1 MGIASPLRLRRAR
14 PYRSR
19 RCRKARAWRSI
30 WSQSEG
36 SAADRRRPVAC
47 SSSSAGVIAGTGEAR
62 MHRLVAALV
71 VVSMASM
78 PAVAQSSRKAKSKP
92 KQQQLEPP
100 PPPPAAAAP
109 AAPSAQSAPPL
120 PGTQPSLP
128 AAKPKGEGTTLGLY
142 RLVRKGETDPLL
154 KAVDDAFRQVAD
166 ASKRYRSVVAL
177 PEPAEKQGCGLN
189 VPCLASLGGLK
200 GVDEVMAGDLTRTE
214 NGLILRVKLVDTRG
228 EKVLGDKDQVIAS
241 QTAPEVQVWAE
252 SLACKLMMG
261 QECVGEVLVDA
272 DLPEIKILVDGEPIA
287 RTSSRPERLRL
298 PVGVHRVRIAVDKR
312 TSLERPLLV
321 SRQPS
326 PGVTLYAREH
336 EEALALTSPAE
347 APRGVDGKPNVAP
360 SVRPTPTKWTK
371 SVGITMA
378 AVGVVAAGI
387 ATYEGLHSKSLANDA
402 YTQRDLST
410 ISSAHSAA
418 TAANVL
424 FIVGGVLAASGL
436 VLTFAF

>member
-1 MGIASPLRLRRAR
+1 
-14 PYRSR
+14 
-19 RCRKARAWRSI
+19 
-30 WSQSEG
+30 
-36 SAADRRRPVAC
+36 
-47 SSSSAGVIAGTGEAR
+47 
-62 MHRLVAALV
+62 MHRLLAALV
-71 VVSMASM
+71 VFSMASL
-78 PAVAQSSRKAKSKP
+78 PAVAQSSRKKSKP
-92 KQQQLEPP
+92 KQQQQLEPP
-100 PPPPAAAAP
+100 PPSAGVPAPAAP
-109 AAPSAQSAPPL
+109 AAPTAQPL
-120 PGTQPSLP
+120 PSTQPAPP
-128 AAKPKGEGTTLGLY
+128 AAKPKAAGTTLGLY

-154 KAVDDAFRQVAD
+154 KAVDDAFRLVAD
-166 ASKRYRSVVAL
+166 ASKRFQSVVAL

-189 VPCLASLGGLK
+189 VPCLASLGALQ
-200 GVDEVMAGDLTRTE
+200 GVDEVFAGDLTKTE

-228 EKVLGDKDQVIAS
+228 ERVLGDKDQVIAS
-241 QTAPEVQVWAE
+241 QTASEVQVWAE
-252 SLACKLMMG
+252 SLGCKLLMG
-261 QECVGEVLVDA
+261 QECIGEVLVDA
-272 DLPEIKILVDGEPIA
+272 DLPEIKILVDGEPIP

-298 PVGVHRVRIAVDKR
+298 PVGAHRVRIAVDKR

-347 APRGVDGKPNVAP
+347 APRGIDGKPSVAP
-360 SVRPTPTKWTK
+360 SVRPTPTKWTRN
-371 SVGITMA
+371 VGMTMA

-402 YTQRDLST
+402 NSRYAANGAYTQQDLAT

-418 TAANVL
+418 NAANVL

>member
-1 MGIASPLRLRRAR
+1 
-14 PYRSR
+14 
-19 RCRKARAWRSI
+19 
-30 WSQSEG
+30 
-36 SAADRRRPVAC
+36 
-47 SSSSAGVIAGTGEAR
+47 
-62 MHRLVAALV
+62 MHRLLAALAI
-71 VVSMASM
+71 VSMASV
-78 PAVAQSSRKAKSKP
+78 PAVAAQSRKSKSKP

-100 PPPPAAAAP
+100 PPAPPTQAAP
-109 AAPSAQSAPPL
+109 APAGQPAPAL
-120 PGTQPSLP
+120 PSTQPALP
-128 AAKPKGEGTTLGLY
+128 AAKPKGEGTSLGLY

-154 KAVDDAFRQVAD
+154 KAVDEAFRQVAD
-166 ASKRYRSVVAL
+166 ASRRYRAVVTL

-189 VPCLASLGGLK
+189 VPCLASLGGLQ
-200 GVDEVMAGDLTRTE
+200 GVDEVVAGDLTKTE
-214 NGLILRVKLVDTRG
+214 NGLILRVKLVDTRS

-272 DLPEIKILVDGEPIA
+272 DLPEIKILVDGEPVA

-298 PVGVHRVRIAVDKR
+298 PVGVHRVRIAVEKR
-312 TSLERPLLV
+312 NSLERQLLV

-347 APRGVDGKPNVAP
+347 APRGVDGKPSVAP
-360 SVRPTPTKWTK
+360 SVRPTPTKWTR
-371 SVGITMA
+371 SVGMTMA

-402 YTQRDLST
+402 NSRFAANGAYTQRDLST

-418 TAANVL
+418 TTANVL

>member
-1 MGIASPLRLRRAR
+1 MGSASPLRLRRAR
-14 PYRSR
+14 PCRSPP
-19 RCRKARAWRSI
+19 CRKARAWRSI

-100 PPPPAAAAP
+100 PPAPPTTAAPAP
-109 AAPSAQSAPPL
+109 AAPATSAQPAPPL
-120 PGTQPSLP
+120 PSTQPALP

-166 ASKRYRSVVAL
+166 ASRRYRSVVAL

-189 VPCLASLGGLK
+189 
-200 GVDEVMAGDLTRTE
+200 
-214 NGLILRVKLVDTRG
+214 LRVKLVDTRG

-241 QTAPEVQVWAE
+241 QTASEVQVWAE

-272 DLPEIKILVDGEPIA
+272 DLPEIKILVDGDPVP

-326 PGVTLYAREH
+326 SGVTLYAREH

-347 APRGVDGKPNVAP
+347 APRGIDGKPSVAP
-360 SVRPTPTKWTK
+360 SVRPTPTKWTR
-371 SVGITMA
+371 SVGMTMA

-387 ATYEGLHSKSLANDA
+387 ATYEGLHSKSLADDANARFAANGA

-418 TAANVL
+418 TTANVL